1 VLFVQGTAEYV
12 TAPTG
17 SGYVMANLKRGF
29 HELNVIVPEQL
40 QPGPCQVFV
49 EVNGSRS
56 VPLTIQINTPAT
68 APVISDFKPRLPR
81 AGETVWIEGTG
92 LSDSDD
98 IVLTD
103 AQGQAHDLEGGQTS
117 DAGTL
122 AFTLPKD
129 LPAGEAT
136 IRVIERR
143 SGGNLSSNSLSLM
156 IVHGPTPLDLYSDW
170 LMPVAPGQWL
180 DLVVGSM
187 EPLKSA
193 ERVDVM
199 FQQKEQIV
207 IVPTKGPS
215 ENDLRARVP
224 ESLAPGS
231 VKIQTRT
238 IVSGEA
244 SPWSDPVDY
253 QLLDK
258 RAAAKIY
265 SLEIRPIRAEAAFK
279 RENKI
284 IAIVAIDESDYP
296 KVRVPTDK
304 LSPGLV
310 NVMTRVWR
318 GGEPSAWLFKNF
330 GFFWPTEFLADGTMG
345 EVPFMERVYL
355 GPDTAKELTVYPGE
369 KLILQGTFP
378 AASVS
383 EVEVMLQS
391 DGHTPVVLRPIEA
404 ANPRGAKISLP
415 DDLENGDWTV
425 TVLNVEDRA
434 SGTLPIKLRVGKAS
448 QTRKFD

>member
-1 VLFVQGTAEYV
+1 MLFVQGTAEHV
-12 TAPTG
+12 TVSTG
-17 SGYVMANLKRGF
+17 SSHDTANLKRGL
-29 HELNVIVPEQL
+29 HQLNVIVPEQL
-40 QPGPCQVFV
+40 QPGPCQVVV

-56 VPLTIQINTPAT
+56 APLTIQINIPAT
-68 APVISDFKPRLPR
+68 APVVSDFRPRLPR
-81 AGETVWIEGTG
+81 AGEWVWIEGTG
-92 LSDSDD
+92 FSESDE

-103 AQGQAHDLEGGQTS
+103 SQGKAYHVEAGGTS
-117 DAGTL
+117 DANIA

-129 LPAGEAT
+129 LAAGEAT
-136 IRVIERR
+136 FLVIERR

-156 IVHGPTPLDLYSDW
+156 IVHGPRPLDLYSDW

-187 EPLKSA
+187 EPVKSA

-207 IVPTKGPS
+207 VVPTMGAN
-215 ENDLRARVP
+215 ENNLRVRVP

-244 SPWSDPVDY
+244 SQWSDAVDY
-253 QLLDK
+253 QLLHK
-258 RAAAKIY
+258 PVAAKIY
-265 SLEIRPIRAEAAFK
+265 SLEIRPVRAEAAFK
-279 RENKI
+279 QENKI
-284 IAIVAIDESDYP
+284 IAIVPVNESDYP

-345 EVPFMERVYL
+345 VVPFMERVYL
-355 GPDTAKELTVYPGE
+355 GPDTGKELIVYPGE

-378 AASVS
+378 AASVN

-391 DGHTPVVLRPIEA
+391 DGHAPVVLRPIEV

-415 DDLENGDWTV
+415 DDLENGDWTI

-434 SGTLPIKLRVGKAS
+434 SGTLPIKLRVGNAS